1 MAVFALS
8 NIVSASDKPL
18 SELIAPLR
26 KYSQSG
32 EINSRTA
39 KPPKEILAALA
50 AVAGCGEKDGSAEYA
65 KGVNLFDKKDFEAAA
80 AEFSEC
86 IALAPDNVDAKLML
100 ARTMTALGDLP
111 KAVKAAEDAL
121 ALEPK
126 AVDAKMLV
134 AETAFYARDYK
145 KARKHFGD
153 IANDV
158 SLAVEA
164 RSAGECGL
172 AVVDIGAKPVAQTFV
187 QRKAR
192 A

>member
-1 MAVFALS
+1 MNSFRRYALDML
-8 NIVSASDKPL
+8 A
-18 SELIAPLR
+18 A
-26 KYSQSG
+26 
-32 EINSRTA
+32 
-39 KPPKEILAALA
+39 AALA

-65 KGVNLFDKKDFEAAA
+65 KGVNFFDKKDFDAAA

-111 KAVKAAEDAL
+111 KAIKTAEDAL

-153 IANDV
+153 IAK
-158 SLAVEA
+158 
-164 RSAGECGL
+164 C
-172 AVVDIGAKPVAQTFV
+172 F
-187 QRKAR
+187 R
-192 A
+192 AFL